1 MEMLKRAW
9 RGEERLWKVWW
20 LIGAP
25 LFVVNN
31 LVIAWLKSV
40 ILRDPLGTPLA
51 LVFGIGGVLVADWL
65 TWIWVAWRCAP
76 NVDHQFW
83 RRASRVALIGFV
95 TINMAMG
102 RQDAKEFGDQLID
115 STLRSTQP
123 SQVAES
129 VLAAPPAA
137 IPAEPVPA
145 PTVAT
150 PATTFTA
157 WDNGLGRAA
166 FLDSHWHP
174 ITPPTDARPDTTY
187 LNYEGT
193 NDVAVVGR
201 DRTRMSPQVFAEY
214 ASRHLDGYWPT
225 SPPKSSN
232 FDGHTV
238 WSVLVRSA
246 GQAAG
251 VLFVFADAR
260 GGTWQVLTL
269 SGVPD
274 ETFMA
279 RGLAL
284 DKAVLRSA
292 F

>member
-1 MEMLKRAW
+1 MKMLKRAW
-9 RGEERLWKVWW
+9 AGEERLWKVWW

-31 LVIAWLKSV
+31 LVLVLLKSFT
-40 ILRDPLGTPLA
+40 LRDPLGTPLA
-51 LVFGIGGVLVADWL
+51 LFFGIMVVLAADWL
-65 TWIWVAWRCAP
+65 AWIWAAWRCAP

-83 RRASRVALIGFV
+83 CRASRVALIGFV

-123 SQVAES
+123 TQVAES
-129 VLAAPPAA
+129 APPAA

-150 PATTFTA
+150 SAATFTA

-166 FLDSHWHP
+166 FLDSHWHAM
-174 ITPPTDARPDTTY
+174 TPPTGARPDTTY
-187 LNYEGT
+187 LKYEGT
-193 NDVAVVGR
+193 SDVAVVGR
-201 DRTRMSPQVFAEY
+201 DGTTMSPQVLAAY

-225 SPPKSSN
+225 NPPKSSN

-251 VLFVFADAR
+251 VLLSLLMRGVAR
-260 GGTWQVLTL
+260 GR
-269 SGVPD
+269 
-274 ETFMA
+274 F
-279 RGLAL
+279 
-284 DKAVLRSA
+284 
-292 F
+292 